1 MTTLST
7 RQRLIE
13 ELQRARQRFPSDS
26 PVINMLEEQLKDI
39 DNPKTLDQ
47 YLSGRPVT
55 FREVKS

>member
-13 ELQRARQRFPSDS
+13 ELQRERQRYPSGS
-26 PVINMLEEQLKDI
+26 PATTMLEEQLKDI

>member
-13 ELQRARQRFPSDS
+13 ELQRARQRFPSES
-26 PVINMLEEQLKDI
+26 PVITMLEDQLKDI